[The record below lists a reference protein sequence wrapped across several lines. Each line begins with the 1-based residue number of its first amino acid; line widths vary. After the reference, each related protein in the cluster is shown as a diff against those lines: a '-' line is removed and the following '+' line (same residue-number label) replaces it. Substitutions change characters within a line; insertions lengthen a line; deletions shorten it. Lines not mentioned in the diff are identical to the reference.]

1 MIPKSLGLR
10 RAIEGCGGPGIK
22 RLICIN
28 ASSGDPH
35 RLGLLLGPCR
45 VDTIPATEAENINS
59 RSGFALGDSETYS
72 ERQ

>member
-10 RAIEGCGGPGIK
+10 QAIEGCGGPDIK
-22 RLICIN
+22 LLICIN

-35 RLGLLLGPCR
+35 RVGLLFRPCR
-45 VDTIPATEAENINS
+45 AHTIPATEAENINS
-59 RSGFALGDSETYS
+59 GSGFALGDSETHS